1 MPPPTSLLGLI
12 TTKRKPGNVLT
23 PVSAQRSYR
32 HNKTQLYSGW
42 TKTAN
47 RICIQHMTLLH
58 FTKLLLFNISTWW
71 VLQQH
76 VFQCI
81 SFVQLQI
88 KSSKLNFVNISYPSK
103 QNQNNLTDIKP
114 ETDIKKQKTN
124 IWTRNGRSVLNM
136 WYVQSTN
143 TQQQSTYG
151 FPKHSR
157 LST

>member
-12 TTKRKPGNVLT
+12 TTKRKPGNILT

-76 VFQCI
+76 VFQWI

-114 ETDIKKQKTN
+114 ETDIKKQKNKHMNKEWKECFKHVICAKYKHTTTVN
-124 IWTRNGRSVLNM
+124 IWL
-136 WYVQSTN
+136 
-143 TQQQSTYG
+143 
-151 FPKHSR
+151 P
-157 LST
+157 

>member
-114 ETDIKKQKTN
+114 ETDIKKQKKHMNKEWKECFKHVICAKYKHTTTVN
-124 IWTRNGRSVLNM
+124 IWL
-136 WYVQSTN
+136 
-143 TQQQSTYG
+143 
-151 FPKHSR
+151 P
-157 LST
+157 